1 MSEVVS
7 NQAPPK
13 NKRKKMWLAILGVTL
28 TGLGILWW
36 YLTRPVYGTIHTGV
50 TEENQGKK
58 VPEKRL
64 YQGKLVTF
72 SHDGVYEER
81 SHRIPEAGPVL
92 ESILL
97 TASTMDGRKIA
108 VTVANRGTIDLESD
122 PSYQVRVND
131 ATFERSTFHIS
142 SQSGVMFEK
151 KSAPFEKSAFFA
163 VEGRIVTVAVSALFA
178 GERLGSELES
188 LLADFTLT
196 SQ

>member
-7 NQAPPK
+7 NQAPQK
-13 NKRKKMWLAILGVTL
+13 KKRKKMWLALLCVAL

-50 TEENQGKK
+50 GEQNQVDK

-64 YQGKLVTF
+64 YQGNFVTF

-81 SHRIPEAGPVL
+81 SHRIPKTGPIL

-97 TASTMDGRKIA
+97 TASTIDGRKIA
-108 VTVANRGTIDLESD
+108 VTVANRGTSDLESD
-122 PSYQVRVND
+122 PSYQVRVSDD
-131 ATFERSTFHIS
+131 AYERSSFSIASYH
-142 SQSGVMFEK
+142 GVMFEK
-151 KSAPFEKSAFFA
+151 KSAPYEKTAFFA
-163 VEGRIVTVAVSALFA
+163 VEGRIVTVSVSALFT
-178 GERLGSELES
+178 GDTLGSELES
-188 LLADFTLT
+188 LLSDFMLA

>member
-1 MSEVVS
+1 
-7 NQAPPK
+7 
-13 NKRKKMWLAILGVTL
+13 MWLALLGITLAGLGV
-28 TGLGILWW
+28 LWW
-36 YLTRPVYGTIHTGV
+36 YLTRPVYGTIHTGL

-81 SHRIPEAGPVL
+81 SHRIPESGPVL

-97 TASTMDGRKIA
+97 TASTMDGQKIA
-108 VTVANRGTIDLESD
+108 VTVANRGTSDLESD
-122 PSYQVRVND
+122 PSYQVRVSD
-131 ATFERSTFHIS
+131 KSYERSSFSIASYH
-142 SQSGVMFEK
+142 GEMFEK
-151 KSAPFEKSAFFA
+151 KSAPYEKTAFFS
-163 VEGRIVTVAVSALFA
+163 VEGRIVTVAVSALFT

-188 LLADFTLT
+188 LLSDFTLT